1 MGELCY
7 GYQDVIRMT
16 GISRTFDPGQIRDQT
31 KIENIGFQTSYD
43 SAVYVVACSRRSDSG
58 ERFAKKKGARKNKSE
73 GGGGGGER
81 GTAC

>member
-43 SAVYVVACSRRSDSG
+43 SAVYVGVSTP
-58 ERFAKKKGARKNKSE
+58 K
-73 GGGGGGER
+73 R
-81 GTAC
+81 GIKMATNV

>member
-7 GYQDVIRMT
+7 GYQDVIRVT

-43 SAVYVVACSRRSDSG
+43 SAVYVGVWTP
-58 ERFAKKKGARKNKSE
+58 K
-73 GGGGGGER
+73 R
-81 GTAC
+81 GIKMATNV

>member
-7 GYQDVIRMT
+7 GYQEVIRVT

-43 SAVYVVACSRRSDSG
+43 SAVYVGV
-58 ERFAKKKGARKNKSE
+58 
-73 GGGGGGER
+73 
-81 GTAC
+81 